1 MASGDTKTQ
10 QYLDIAANGTRAD
23 LPSDNCCNTR
33 TQSLIVGV
41 AERIMDVEDEVEEMK
56 NNPDVADIV
65 ATYADLQAYDT
76 SKLTDKDVIRVLQDE
91 NHDGASTYYRWDKG
105 NNTFTFI
112 GEVGDYYT
120 KGQVNT
126 LLGDKQNKLTAG
138 ANISIDADNEI
149 SATDTT
155 YSNFTGTDGTAAGTA
170 GLVPAPATTDADKFL
185 KSDGTWDTAGGGGGD
200 TVYSDKSTSNTST
213 GGAVYI
219 GNLDSSQ
226 VTQPDPTAT
235 DNHYRYL
242 WALPQ
247 SNSTIPVDGSINI
260 LGDRASQYGIALGGG
275 ASGAANTYYSIA
287 IGLNANTDNSYANS
301 AIAIGQGATVYTENS
316 IGIGRQADIEG
327 TANKNSVALGS
338 FAKVTRKGELNI
350 GTGGNNV
357 GYNNTDYRVIGG
369 VHDGQNNHDAAT
381 VAQGNTLATSAPTTS
396 TVGVLGQL
404 YTDTTGM
411 HTYQCTA
418 ISGDTYTWTQRW

>member
-1 MASGDTKTQ
+1 MASGDTKTE
-10 QYLDIAANGTRAD
+10 QYLDVAANGTRAD

-56 NNPDVADIV
+56 NNPDVVDIV

-105 NNTFTFI
+105 TNTFTFI

-170 GLVPAPATTDADKFL
+170 GLVPAPATTDVDKFL
-185 KSDGTWDTAGGGGGD
+185 KADGTWDTAGGGGD
-200 TVYSDKSTSNTST
+200 IVYSTKTTSNTST

-219 GNLDSSQ
+219 GNLDSTQ
-226 VTQPDPTAT
+226 AEQPDPTAT
-235 DNHYRYL
+235 DNHYRYF
-242 WALPQ
+242 WALPE
-247 SNSTIPVDGSINI
+247 SNGTIPTDGSMNI
-260 LGDRASQYGIALGGG
+260 LGDKVSQYGITFGKG

-287 IGLNANTDNSYANS
+287 IGLNANTNNSYANS
-301 AIAIGQGATVYTENS
+301 AISIGQNSTVYTENS
-316 IGIGRQADIEG
+316 IGIGRQTDIEG

-357 GYNNTDYRVIGG
+357 GYSNTDYRVIGG
-369 VHDGQNNHDAAT
+369 VHDGQDAHDAVT
-381 VAQGNTLATSAPTTS
+381 VEQVNGLIDAINTALSTSIPHIGA
-396 TVGVLGQL
+396 
-404 YTDTTGM
+404 
-411 HTYQCTA
+411 
-418 ISGDTYTWTQRW
+418 